1 MVLSHYILD
10 ELARVLPRLP
20 RIAFT
25 QSELRDL
32 LDSLMFIADVV
43 EPNSAIEVELRDEK
57 DQPVL
62 QTFLA
67 ADVNYLITGDKDL
80 LALSDRYA
88 IVSPGEFWRRHG

>member
-1 MVLSHYILD
+1 
-10 ELARVLPRLP
+10 
-20 RIAFT
+20 
-25 QSELRDL
+25 
-32 LDSLMFIADVV
+32 MFIADIV
-43 EPNSAIEVELRDEK
+43 EPDSAIEAELRNEK